1 MPRAKRRKDG
11 RYAVS
16 VTLRKVN
23 GEQQRKF
30 FYSTVSKEDAQRK
43 ADEFLHGV
51 RIDPGITV
59 EDWAEEWVLRYK
71 EGKVREN
78 TINDT
83 YRDIIR
89 RYIVPAFGK
98 MPIACITQA
107 QLQQF
112 INGIATKYSDS
123 VINKVKVNLSGI
135 FESAFYNDV
144 IAKDPFRYVTIPK
157 SRKVKKEKPIY
168 TYEEYQKIIDFAET
182 DPNGLPVMI
191 ALELA
196 LRPEELCGL
205 RYEDFNLDART
216 VSIERA
222 CTMVQKS
229 CEIVDLKTKS
239 SYRILPISSR
249 LADRLK
255 SEPREGLIIHSARN
269 PRTPIYCAY
278 YQSQGYTRFFKKL
291 QETHPEIK
299 MLPLYNLRHTRASI
313 LKNELGRDLLS
324 VSRFLGHSNVVT
336 TSKVYVH
343 INEEDLRRDLEIK

>member
-1 MPRAKRRKDG
+1 MPRAKKRKDG

-16 VTLRKVN
+16 VTLRNLN

-30 FYSTVSKEDAQRK
+30 FYSTVSKEDARRK
-43 ADEFLHGV
+43 ADEYLHGAK
-51 RIDPGITV
+51 INPEITV
-59 EDWAEEWVLRYK
+59 EAWAEEWILRYK

-83 YRDIIR
+83 YRDIIK

-98 MPIACITQA
+98 IPIAFITEA

-135 FESAFYNDV
+135 FESAHYNDV
-144 IAKDPFRYVTIPK
+144 IPKNPFRYVTIPTSK
-157 SRKVKKEKPIY
+157 KAKKEKPIY
-168 TYEEYQKIIDFAET
+168 THEEYLKIFNFAET
-182 DPNGLPVMI
+182 DPNGLPIMI

-196 LRPEELCGL
+196 LRPEEVCGL
-205 RYEDFNLDART
+205 RYEDFDLKRRT

-222 CTMVQKS
+222 CTLVQGTSK
-229 CEIVDLKTKS
+229 IVDLKTKS

-249 LADRLK
+249 LANRLRE
-255 SEPREGLIIHSARN
+255 EPRSGYIIHSARD
-269 PRTPIYCAY
+269 PKAPIYCMY
-278 YQSQGYTRFFKKL
+278 YQTQGYARFFKSL
-291 QETHPEIK
+291 QKEHPEIQK
-299 MLPLYNLRHTRASI
+299 LPMYNLRHTRASI
-313 LKNELGRDLLS
+313 LKNELGRDLLT

-343 INEEDLRRDLEIK
+343 INQEDLRRDLGIE